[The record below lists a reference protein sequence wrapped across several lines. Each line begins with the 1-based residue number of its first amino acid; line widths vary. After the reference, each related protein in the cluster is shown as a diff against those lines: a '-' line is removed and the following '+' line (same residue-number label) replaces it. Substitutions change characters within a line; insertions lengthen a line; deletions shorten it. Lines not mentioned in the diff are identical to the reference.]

1 MNNQKKEV
9 DSILISR
16 AKKGDMEAFES
27 LIRKYQKSIYYLCYR
42 MTMAH
47 QSADDIAQE
56 VFIRAYF
63 SIKKFKEGMNFYTWV
78 RKIAVNLSLN
88 YLKKKKREVLFSN
101 NDRTIEKNISS
112 ESQEMPLDC
121 LQREEMKEKFEEA
134 VNSLPSDQKA
144 VFLLKVQENQS
155 YEEISRVLKIPK
167 GTIMSRLNRA
177 RNKLKII
184 MADYL

>member
-1 MNNQKKEV
+1 MNGQKKEI

-47 QSADDIAQE
+47 QSADEIAQE
-56 VFIRAYF
+56 AFIKAYF

-88 YLKKKKREVLFSN
+88 YLKKRKRETSFSN
-101 NDRTIEKNISS
+101 TNIKKENIHTRTQEIPQNCFQKKEMREK
-112 ESQEMPLDC
+112 L
-121 LQREEMKEKFEEA
+121 EEA
-134 VNSLPSDQKA
+134 INSLPPDQKA

-155 YEEISRVLKIPK
+155 YDEISRILNIPK
-167 GTIMSRLNRA
+167 GTVMSRLNRA